1 MEIWSALLSFGVVAA
16 LLTIIP
22 GLDTTLVLRSAI
34 SRGRAYA
41 FAAAIGIGTGALTWG
56 VAAALGASALLAAS
70 ELGYRLLTLAGAG
83 YLIWLGAVLLIRSLR
98 RDRDH
103 EPVAEAEAPEIGGS
117 PVRAW
122 LTGFGTNL
130 LNPKIGAF
138 YLATLPQFIP
148 EGTSPLLMGALL
160 AMEHNLLGMI
170 WFSLIILGAG
180 LARRWLRRP
189 AVIKLCDRICGVV
202 LIGFGLKLALQ
213 PRPS

>member
-16 LLTIIP
+16 LMTIIP
-22 GLDTTLVLRSAI
+22 GLDTALVLRSAI
-34 SRGRAYA
+34 SRGRTYA

-56 VAAALGASALLAAS
+56 VAAAAGASALLAAS
-70 ELGYRLLTLAGAG
+70 AFGYRLLTLAGAG
-83 YLIWLGAVLLIRSLR
+83 YLIWLGSTMLIRSLR

-103 EPVAEAEAPEIGGS
+103 ASPVEVAEPGGS
-117 PVRAW
+117 VVRAW
-122 LTGFGTNL
+122 LSGFGTNL

-170 WFSLIILGAG
+170 WFTMIIIGAG
-180 LARRWLRRP
+180 LAGRWLRRP
-189 AVIKLCDRICGVV
+189 AVTRICDRICGVV
-202 LIGFGLKLALQ
+202 LVGFGVKLALQ
-213 PRPS
+213 PRLG